1 MTPLRLRMTQDMQ
14 LRNFAPGSVNVY
26 VDCVARFARHFGKS
40 PESLGPEDVR
50 AFLLHLIEQR
60 RVSWSYY
67 NLHLQALRFLY
78 NVTLGRP
85 AALEHLVCPRQPK
98 RLPVVLSPDE
108 LTRFFASVGSL
119 KHRASLMTAYA
130 AGLRVAEV
138 ATLRVADIDS
148 RRMVLRVQQG
158 KGRKDRYVML
168 SPVLLEILRAYWKAA
183 RPQTWLFPNPA
194 GDGPLTPA
202 AVGKA
207 CRRAHR
213 ASGLEKH
220 VTVHTLRH
228 SFATHLL
235 EAGTDLRTIQVLLGH
250 DSPRTTAV
258 YTHVSPAAVRATVSP
273 LDRLDLASGTGHR
286 P

>member
-1 MTPLRLRMTQDMQ
+1 
-14 LRNFAPGSVNVY
+14 
-26 VDCVARFARHFGKS
+26 
-40 PESLGPEDVR
+40 
-50 AFLLHLIEQR
+50 
-60 RVSWSYY
+60 
-67 NLHLQALRFLY
+67 
-78 NVTLGRP
+78 
-85 AALEHLVCPRQPK
+85 
-98 RLPVVLSPDE
+98 
-108 LTRFFASVGSL
+108 
-119 KHRASLMTAYA
+119 
-130 AGLRVAEV
+130 
-138 ATLRVADIDS
+138 
-148 RRMVLRVQQG
+148 MVLRVQQG

-183 RPQTWLFPNPA
+183 RPRTWLFPNPA
-194 GDGPLTPA
+194 GDGPLTPS

-273 LDRLDLASGTGHR
+273 LDRLDLASGTGSR

>member
-1 MTPLRLRMTQDMQ
+1 MTPLRRRMIQDMQ

-26 VDCVARFARHFGKS
+26 VNCAARFARHFAKS

-60 RVSWSYY
+60 RVSWAYY

-85 AALEHLVCPRQPK
+85 AALEHVTCPRRPK

-108 LTRFFASVGSL
+108 LARFFAAVGNL

-138 ATLRVADIDS
+138 AALQVSDIDS
-148 RRMVLRVQQG
+148 QRMVLRVRQG

-183 RPQTWLFPNPA
+183 RPQTWLFPNPS

-202 AVGKA
+202 AVMKA
-207 CRRAHR
+207 CRRAGR

-258 YTHVSPAAVRATVSP
+258 YAHVSPAAVRATVSP
-273 LDRLDLASGTGHR
+273 LDRLDLASGRGPR

>member
-14 LRNFAPGSVNVY
+14 LRNFAPGSVEVY
-26 VDCVARFARHFGKS
+26 VNCVARFASHFAKS
-40 PESLGPEDVR
+40 PESLGPEHVR

-60 RVSWSYY
+60 HVSWSYY

-85 AALEHLVCPRQPK
+85 AALEHLVCPRTPK

-108 LTRFFASVGSL
+108 LTRFFAAVGSL

-138 ATLRVADIDS
+138 ATLHVADIDS

-168 SPVLLEILRAYWKAA
+168 SPVLLEVLRAYWKAA
-183 RPQTWLFPNPA
+183 RPRTWLFPNPA

-202 AVGKA
+202 AVMKA
-207 CRRAHR
+207 GRRARR
-213 ASGLEKH
+213 ASGLEKN

-258 YTHVSPAAVRATVSP
+258 YAHVSPAAVRATVSP
-273 LDRLDLASGTGHR
+273 LDRLDLSSGAGPR

>member
-1 MTPLRLRMTQDMQ
+1 MTQDMQ
-14 LRNFAPGSVNVY
+14 LRNFAPGSVEVY
-26 VDCVARFARHFGKS
+26 VNCVARFASHFARS
-40 PESLGPEDVR
+40 PESLGPEHVR

-60 RVSWSYY
+60 HVSWSYY

-85 AALEHLVCPRQPK
+85 AALEHVVCPRTPK

-108 LTRFFASVGSL
+108 LTRFFAAVGSL

-148 RRMVLRVQQG
+148 RRMVLRVHQG

-168 SPVLLEILRAYWKAA
+168 SPVLLEVLRAYWKAA
-183 RPQTWLFPNPA
+183 RPRTWLFPNPA

-202 AVGKA
+202 AVMKA
-207 CRRAHR
+207 CRRARR
-213 ASGLEKH
+213 ASGLEKN

-273 LDRLDLASGTGHR
+273 LDRLDLASGTGSR

>member
-1 MTPLRLRMTQDMQ
+1 MTPLRLRMTQDMH
-14 LRNFAPGSVNVY
+14 LRNFAPGSVEVY
-26 VDCVARFARHFGKS
+26 VNCVARFARHFGTS

-60 RVSWSYY
+60 HVSWSYY
-67 NLHLQALRFLY
+67 NLHLQALRFLH
-78 NVTLGRP
+78 NVTPGRP
-85 AALEHLVCPRQPK
+85 AALEHVVCPRRPK
-98 RLPVVLSPDE
+98 RLPVVPSPDE
-108 LTRFFASVGSL
+108 LTRFFAAVGSL

-130 AGLRVAEV
+130 AGLRLAEV
-138 ATLRVADIDS
+138 AALRVADSDS
-148 RRMVLRVQQG
+148 RRMALRVQQG

-168 SPVLLEILRAYWKAA
+168 SPVLLEILRTYWKAA
-183 RPQTWLFPNPA
+183 RPRTWLFPNPA
-194 GDGPLTPA
+194 GDGPLTPS

-213 ASGLEKH
+213 ASGLEKP
-220 VTVHTLRH
+220 VTVHTPRH
-228 SFATHLL
+228 GFATHPL
-235 EAGTDLRTIQVLLGH
+235 EAGTDLRAIQVLLGH

-273 LDRLDLASGTGHR
+273 LDRLDLAPGGEPR

>member
-1 MTPLRLRMTQDMQ
+1 MIQDMQ
-14 LRNFAPGSVNVY
+14 LRNFAPRTITVY
-26 VDCVARFARHFGKS
+26 VNCVARFARHFGKP
-40 PESLGPEDVR
+40 PEVLGPDDVR
-50 AFLLHLIEQR
+50 AYLLHLIEHR
-60 RVSWSYY
+60 HVSWGYY

-85 AALEHLVCPRQPK
+85 AVLAHVACPRRPK

-108 LTRFFASVGSL
+108 LARFFAAVRSL
-119 KHRASLMTAYA
+119 KHRATLMTAYA

-138 ATLRVADIDS
+138 AALRVSDIDS
-148 RRMVLRVQQG
+148 QRMVLRVQQG

-168 SPVLLEILRAYWKAA
+168 SPKLLDLLRAYWKAA
-183 RPQTWLFPNPA
+183 RPRTWLFPNRG
-194 GDGPLTPA
+194 GDGPITTG
-202 AVGKA
+202 AVMKA
-207 CRRAHR
+207 CRQARR

-273 LDRLDLASGTGHR
+273 LDRLDLTPGGGPR